1 MLPGATNIYSLCD
14 TIQNELPHRST
25 LLETRVILR
34 LNPVVFM
41 FTFGGKI
48 YNRGEITSPKWIP
61 VFG

>member
-1 MLPGATNIYSLCD
+1 MLPGATNIVYSLCD
-14 TIQNELPHRST
+14 TIHNELPHRRT

-48 YNRGEITSPKWIP
+48 
-61 VFG
+61 